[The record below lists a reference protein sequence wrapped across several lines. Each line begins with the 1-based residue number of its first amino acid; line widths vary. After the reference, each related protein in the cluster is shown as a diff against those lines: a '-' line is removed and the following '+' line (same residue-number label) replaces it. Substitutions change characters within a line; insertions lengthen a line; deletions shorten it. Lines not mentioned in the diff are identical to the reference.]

1 MLKIGLTGSIG
12 MGKSTTAKLFAE
24 AGLPVNDADAVVH
37 DLYNGEAAPL
47 VDAAFPGSMKDGTVD
62 RRELARQLGLQ
73 PDDFTKLERIV
84 HPLVRKQEAA
94 FIAREG
100 QRGSSMIVLDI
111 PLLFETGAEARVDV
125 TVVVSCDPQIQRQ
138 RVLARPGMTEEKFN
152 MIMSRQTP
160 DEKKRLKA
168 DYVIDTGHGI
178 DLARARVADIIA
190 DLKQRM
196 ASGDLPVSYTH
207 LTLPTNREV

>member
-37 DLYNGEAAPL
+37 DLYAGEAAPL
-47 VDAAFPGSMKDGTVD
+47 IDTAFPGSMKDGTVD
-62 RRELARQLGLQ
+62 RRELSRQLALR
-73 PDDFTKLERIV
+73 PDDFKTLEQIV
-84 HPLVRKQEAA
+84 HPLVRKREAD
-94 FIAREG
+94 FIARED
-100 QRGSSMIVLDI
+100 QRGASMIVLDI
-111 PLLFETGAEARVDV
+111 PLLFESGAEARVDV

-138 RVLARPGMTEEKFN
+138 RVLARPAMTEEKFN
-152 MIMSRQTP
+152 LILSRQTP
-160 DEKKRLKA
+160 DAEKRLKA

-178 DLARARVADIIA
+178 DQARARVADIIA

-196 ASGDLPVSYTH
+196 ASGDFQ
-207 LTLPTNREV
+207 NA